1 MDEEEFSDLLSQ
13 IAGQNKTSR
22 KRGFEKV
29 LKHVETEHLEF
40 SEDQREELM
49 RIILR
54 SLSDKYERCREVCC
68 ELCLAIFTK
77 ISKEDVQKTLPFLFQ
92 VFARRLSVEEEYEP
106 SEEVRMKMMELLN
119 SLMELFTTEL
129 QGNEM
134 TIPEILLYKQAQ
146 NF

>member
-1 MDEEEFSDLLSQ
+1 MKLV
-13 IAGQNKTSR
+13 
-22 KRGFEKV
+22 EK
-29 LKHVETEHLEF
+29 KDLEF
-40 SEDQREELM
+40 SEAQREELM

-106 SEEVRMKMMELLN
+106 SEEVRMKMMELLTFVF
-119 SLMELFTTEL
+119 ELFTTEV
-129 QGNEM
+129 QGND
-134 TIPEILLYKQAQ
+134 
-146 NF
+146 ND

>member
-1 MDEEEFSDLLSQ
+1 MNEEEFSDLQSQ

-29 LKHVETEHLEF
+29 LKHVETEDLEF

-68 ELCLAIFTK
+68 ELCLAIFNK
-77 ISKEDVQKTLPFLFQ
+77 ITKEDVQKTLPFLFQ

-106 SEEVRMKMMELLN
+106 SEEVRMKMMELLTFVF
-119 SLMELFTTEL
+119 ELFTTEV
-129 QGNEM
+129 QGND
-134 TIPEILLYKQAQ
+134 
-146 NF
+146 ND

>member
-1 MDEEEFSDLLSQ
+1 MDEEEFSDLFTQ
-13 IAGQNKTSR
+13 ITGENKTSR

-29 LKHVETEHLEF
+29 LKLVEKKDLDF
-40 SEDQREELM
+40 SEAQREELM

-106 SEEVRMKMMELLN
+106 SEEVRMKMMELLTFVF
-119 SLMELFTTEL
+119 ELFTTEV
-129 QGNEM
+129 QGND
-134 TIPEILLYKQAQ
+134 
-146 NF
+146 ND

>member
-13 IAGQNKTSR
+13 ITGENKSSR

-29 LKHVETEHLEF
+29 LKIVEKEDLEF
-40 SEDQREELM
+40 SDEQREELM

-68 ELCLAIFTK
+68 ELCLSIFTK
-77 ISKEDVQKTLPFLFQ
+77 IPKDDVQKTLPFLFQ
-92 VFARRLSVEEEYEP
+92 VFARRLSIEEEYEP

-129 QGNEM
+129 QGNDNSSDI
-134 TIPEILLYKQAQ
+134 TLQTSS
-146 NF
+146 